1 MNDIGTT
8 LTLRKRSLSLPNL
21 INRSERTFLTN
32 SSGEPDSFE
41 TSEASS
47 TSSSKKFWGQA
58 FTKAIS
64 KITSWVKS
72 KPRSLDDD
80 DKAIAEEQ
88 IGDVKY
94 SEIIDELKKV
104 EKDQTETNKK
114 LNEIEK
120 DLEQAEQTKTNI
132 AKENNRISK
141 KVSKKPQT
149 KKNNKKKIKNNRT
162 NIQTTLKEIKD
173 LKTEKDKLE
182 QKLVE
187 IKENKNKTILST
199 NANSLKNKREL
210 NQAGENIELNL
221 IINQAGKGMIKTKQ
235 TSTTEYEKIVDNTLQ
250 KLFNERKNGNINS
263 KAYAELVEK
272 LCQNI
277 ARANND
283 NVPNTIADYERLIHQ
298 ILEKAPTY
306 TVKKE
311 TYKTALKYMVEYLEA
326 TINQAGYE
334 IKMNKDNFFVNCVL
348 NGDDVMEEQNKLTDE
363 EYNKKLIECY
373 TLNNAITKN
382 TLQKLS
388 DEQKNGIINSK
399 AYEYLIG
406 KLCQNI
412 AIAND
417 NYAEDTIDDYDKL
430 VNLILD
436 EKTPTDAHK
445 KETFKIVMK
454 NIVEF
459 TNKSFEE
466 TIKDASLKKTNYD
479 AACIKNSNNKHNFD
493 KFFSTIQNIFQKV
506 INNDMEILIK
516 RDMNEQTSKND
527 NNPQRQLITDFMTAL
542 NGLNDALL
550 FHVEDL
556 LLHNADN
563 TFEKAYIKTKGEI
576 LYAKTP
582 EKYNELSEA
591 KDEVKDSDEFKNI
604 GYKYTNELNKYLLD
618 SIGRMKSIP
627 DKKLVN
633 SDFDRMYQLSQCK
646 IRTVGSQ
653 PGDFIDV
660 LNPAAA
666 FNKTKQYIQNP
677 DLCTLPTPIVEKLKN
692 SLPDNIPEKTA
703 KYEKIINDYTQ
714 NVQRLLSNGF
724 DNDLNAN
731 TIGDNDKKRIQE
743 ELKNYTYRLISIA
756 FINFKKIADQ
766 DTTENRQYCA
776 RLKHTLNVFIKFYN
790 TEFGTL
796 DSSVNSAYKNCQ
808 NWIGDDIYNDMDN
821 EKQKQYDS
829 FWEN

>member
-1 MNDIGTT
+1 M
-8 LTLRKRSLSLPNL
+8 
-21 INRSERTFLTN
+21 
-32 SSGEPDSFE
+32 
-41 TSEASS
+41 
-47 TSSSKKFWGQA
+47 
-58 FTKAIS
+58 
-64 KITSWVKS
+64 
-72 KPRSLDDD
+72 
-80 DKAIAEEQ
+80 
-88 IGDVKY
+88 
-94 SEIIDELKKV
+94 
-104 EKDQTETNKK
+104 
-114 LNEIEK
+114 
-120 DLEQAEQTKTNI
+120 
-132 AKENNRISK
+132 
-141 KVSKKPQT
+141 
-149 KKNNKKKIKNNRT
+149 
-162 NIQTTLKEIKD
+162 
-173 LKTEKDKLE
+173 
-182 QKLVE
+182 
-187 IKENKNKTILST
+187 
-199 NANSLKNKREL
+199 
-210 NQAGENIELNL
+210 
-221 IINQAGKGMIKTKQ
+221 
-235 TSTTEYEKIVDNTLQ
+235 
-250 KLFNERKNGNINS
+250 
-263 KAYAELVEK
+263 
-272 LCQNI
+272 
-277 ARANND
+277 
-283 NVPNTIADYERLIHQ
+283 
-298 ILEKAPTY
+298 
-306 TVKKE
+306 
-311 TYKTALKYMVEYLEA
+311 
-326 TINQAGYE
+326 
-334 IKMNKDNFFVNCVL
+334 
-348 NGDDVMEEQNKLTDE
+348 
-363 EYNKKLIECY
+363 IECY
-373 TLNNAITKN
+373 THNNAITKN

-388 DEQKNGIINSK
+388 DERKNGIINSK

-412 AIAND
+412 ASAND
-417 NYAEDTIDDYDKL
+417 NNVTNTIEDYDKL

-436 EKTPTDAHK
+436 EETPTDAHK

-459 TNKSFEE
+459 TNTYFKEI
-466 TIKDASLKKTNYD
+466 TIKDARFD
-479 AACIKNSNNKHNFD
+479 ANCIKNSNNKHNFD

-756 FINFKKIADQ
+756 FINFKEIADQ

-808 NWIGDDIYNDMDN
+808 NWIGDDIYDNMDN

>member
-47 TSSSKKFWGQA
+47 TSSSKKSWVQA
-58 FTKAIS
+58 FTKPFNKAIS

-149 KKNNKKKIKNNRT
+149 KKNNKKKLKNNRT

-199 NANSLKNKREL
+199 NANYLKNKRDLNQADEERDLNQADEERELNQASEERGLNQASEERGLNQAGEEREL
-210 NQAGENIELNL
+210 NQAGEEREL
-221 IINQAGKGMIKTKQ
+221 NQAGEERELNQADEKRELNQASEESVLNQAGEEMIKTKQ

-263 KAYAELVEK
+263 KAYAELVGK

-277 ARANND
+277 AIANDD

-311 TYKTALKYMVEYLEA
+311 TYKTALKYMVKYLEH
-326 TINQAGYE
+326 TINQAGDE
-334 IKMNKDNFFVNCVL
+334 IKKNKDDFFVNCVL

-373 TLNNAITKN
+373 THNNAITKN

-388 DEQKNGIINSK
+388 DERKNGIINSK

-412 AIAND
+412 ASAND
-417 NYAEDTIDDYDKL
+417 NNVTNTIEDYDKL

-436 EKTPTDAHK
+436 EETPTDTHK

-459 TNKSFEE
+459 TNTYFKEI
-466 TIKDASLKKTNYD
+466 TIKDARFD
-479 AACIKNSNNKHNFD
+479 ANCIKNSNNKHNFD

-576 LYAKTP
+576 LYA
-582 EKYNELSEA
+582 
-591 KDEVKDSDEFKNI
+591 
-604 GYKYTNELNKYLLD
+604 
-618 SIGRMKSIP
+618 
-627 DKKLVN
+627 
-633 SDFDRMYQLSQCK
+633 
-646 IRTVGSQ
+646 
-653 PGDFIDV
+653 
-660 LNPAAA
+660 
-666 FNKTKQYIQNP
+666 
-677 DLCTLPTPIVEKLKN
+677 
-692 SLPDNIPEKTA
+692 
-703 KYEKIINDYTQ
+703 
-714 NVQRLLSNGF
+714 
-724 DNDLNAN
+724 
-731 TIGDNDKKRIQE
+731 
-743 ELKNYTYRLISIA
+743 
-756 FINFKKIADQ
+756 
-766 DTTENRQYCA
+766 
-776 RLKHTLNVFIKFYN
+776 
-790 TEFGTL
+790 
-796 DSSVNSAYKNCQ
+796 
-808 NWIGDDIYNDMDN
+808 
-821 EKQKQYDS
+821 
-829 FWEN
+829 

>member
-47 TSSSKKFWGQA
+47 TSSSKKSWVQA
-58 FTKAIS
+58 FTKPFNKAIS

-94 SEIIDELKKV
+94 SEIKSSIHKEACERAK
-104 EKDQTETNKK
+104 T
-114 LNEIEK
+114 NEITPVK
-120 DLEQAEQTKTNI
+120 ILDTKAENLKE
-132 AKENNRISK
+132 AKEKYIKSIVDNLESAIDQAGNEM
-141 KVSKKPQT
+141 
-149 KKNNKKKIKNNRT
+149 KKNKDNCCVNSNVSGQNRL
-162 NIQTTLKEIKD
+162 TLE
-173 LKTEKDKLE
+173 E
-182 QKLVE
+182 Q
-187 IKENKNKTILST
+187 NKNLSKYNTIHDT
-199 NANSLKNKREL
+199 
-210 NQAGENIELNL
+210 
-221 IINQAGKGMIKTKQ
+221 
-235 TSTTEYEKIVDNTLQ
+235 IVKNTLQ
-250 KLFNERKNGNINS
+250 KLYIESDQIGS
-263 KAYAELVEK
+263 HYYAELVGK
-272 LCQNI
+272 LCQKI
-277 ARANND
+277 AIANDN

-298 ILEKAPTY
+298 ILEKAPTDA
-306 TVKKE
+306 VKKE
-311 TYKTALKYMVEYLEA
+311 TYKTALKYMVEYLET
-326 TINQAGYE
+326 TINQAGDE
-334 IKMNKDNFFVNCVL
+334 IKKNKDDFSANCVI
-348 NGDDVMEEQNKLTDE
+348 NGGGGNITGEQNKLTDE
-363 EYNKKLIECY
+363 EYNKKLIECC

-388 DEQKNGIINSK
+388 DERKNGIINSK

-412 AIAND
+412 AIAN
-417 NYAEDTIDDYDKL
+417 NNNVTNTIADYNKL

-445 KETFKIVMK
+445 KETFRIVMK

-459 TNKSFEE
+459 TNKSFVE
-466 TIKDASLKKTNYD
+466 TIKDAGSKKTNYD
-479 AACIKNSNNKHNFD
+479 AKCITTTSNQHNFVM
-493 KFFSTIQNIFQKV
+493 FFSTIQNIFQKV

-516 RDMNEQTSKND
+516 RDINEQTSKND

-550 FHVEDL
+550 FHVEDRL
-556 LLHNADN
+556 LRNADN
-563 TFEKAYIKTKGEI
+563 TFKNAYIKTKGEI
-576 LYAKTP
+576 LYAETP
-582 EKYNELSEA
+582 EKYDELFDA
-591 KDEVKDSDEFKNI
+591 KCEVEDSGEFKNI

-633 SDFDRMYQLSQCK
+633 SDFDRMYNSLQCNLGMVKTPLKDLISDYVLS
-646 IRTVGSQ
+646 
-653 PGDFIDV
+653 
-660 LNPAAA
+660 PAAA

-677 DLCTLPTPIVEKLKN
+677 DLCTLHNPIAEKLKN
-692 SLPDNIPEKTA
+692 NLPDNIPEKTA
-703 KYEKIINDYTQ
+703 KYEQIINDYTQ
-714 NVQRLLSNGF
+714 NVQRLLSNDF
-724 DNDLNAN
+724 DEDLNGN
-731 TIGDNDKKRIQE
+731 TIGYNDKKRIKE

-756 FINFKKIADQ
+756 FINFKEIADK

-776 RLKHTLNVFIKFYN
+776 RLKHTLGAFILFYQN
-790 TEFGTL
+790 QFGTL
-796 DSSVNSAYKNCQ
+796 DSSINSAYKNCR
-808 NWIGDDIYNDMDN
+808 NWISKKPDNYNKMT
-821 EKQKQYDS
+821 EKEQNQYDN
-829 FWEN
+829 FWKYGRI